1 MPQVKALTKAQTIPL
16 PPPYLQVNNYL
27 LNIAKAESNLQS
39 SQSPHQVNSTPT
51 ITLSHNKNPL
61 NPNNRMS
68 SEPDNHHSM
77 ISNMEDNV
85 INGHIEKLVSP
96 TSVHKKI
103 TKSKEPKHQAKK
115 ANIHNKIAIELDKE
129 DIDNKKL
136 IDQQHSHRS
145 KSSNKLNDHAS
156 EDKLN
161 KENKKEDDISKLME
175 KESEQHQQKV
185 RSHHHHHSHDHSDEK
200 FNELH
205 TKEINKNKKDNE
217 KEKQINPNINTHSH
231 HLKHKHNRHHPEMS
245 KQHEK
250 RESFETPLT
259 HTKSPSEITN
269 KQFNLSKTK
278 TPNESENKLELPIQP
293 PKKESNNNEELELPL
308 SKPHKSL
315 HNKHDKSDFS
325 KSPLTQKAKVNKDIV
340 ESCK

>member
-1 MPQVKALTKAQTIPL
+1 
-16 PPPYLQVNNYL
+16 

-39 SQSPHQVNSTPT
+39 SQSPHQVNSTHSTPT

-68 SEPDNHHSM
+68 SESDNHHSM
-77 ISNMEDNV
+77 ISNMEHNV
-85 INGHIEKLVSP
+85 INGHKEKLVSP
-96 TSVHKKI
+96 LAVHKEI
-103 TKSKEPKHQAKK
+103 TESKEPKQQATK
-115 ANIHNKIAIELDKE
+115 ANIHSKIAIEFDKE
-129 DIDNKKL
+129 DIKNKKL
-136 IDQQHSHRS
+136 NDQQHSHGS

-161 KENKKEDDISKLME
+161 KENKKEDDISKLTE
-175 KESEQHQQKV
+175 RESEQHQQKV
-185 RSHHHHHSHDHSDEK
+185 RSHHHHHSHDYSDEK

-205 TKEINKNKKDNE
+205 TKEINKNKEDNA
-217 KEKQINPNINTHSH
+217 KENQINPPNINTHSH
-231 HLKHKHNRHHPEMS
+231 HLKHKHNRHHPEIS

-250 RESFETPLT
+250 RELFETPLT

-278 TPNESENKLELPIQP
+278 LPNESENNLELPIQP
-293 PKKESNNNEELELPL
+293 HKKESNKDEELELPL

-325 KSPLTQKAKVNKDIV
+325 ESPLTQKAKINKDIV